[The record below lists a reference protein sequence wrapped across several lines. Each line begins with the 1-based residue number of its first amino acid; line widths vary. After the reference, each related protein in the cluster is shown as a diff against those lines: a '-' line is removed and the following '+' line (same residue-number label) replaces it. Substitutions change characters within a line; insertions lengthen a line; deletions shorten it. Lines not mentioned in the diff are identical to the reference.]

1 MTLSDR
7 TGWQGGGRRH
17 SRNYSGNISHQP
29 YSPICIHSFIHSFIH
44 PSINSFL
51 RAMPTQ
57 NEPNSH
63 RYIRSSS
70 IDSGNLSQNLDM
82 LHGTGTFHAKSSN
95 SSKNLRY
102 SCPGIINTDKKL
114 SKHDYE
120 YPSPQILTVDGSID
134 LPKPSPRSPVTLN
147 SICLNINKSKRDRD
161 RFDPKLA
168 DLHAA
173 LAITRLKTPTIEA
186 NEKDITWLEAAMKAS
201 VDMASLTI
209 WFLCFFPVIALC

>member
-7 TGWQGGGRRH
+7 TGWQEEDGG
-17 SRNYSGNISHQP
+17 IQETTVAT
-29 YSPICIHSFIHSFIH
+29 SPINLIHLSVFIHSFIHSFIH

-102 SCPGIINTDKKL
+102 SCPGITNTDKKL
-114 SKHDYE
+114 SKHDDE

-147 SICLNINKSKRDRD
+147 SICLNIKRVRSSQL
-161 RFDPKLA
+161 RSQA
-168 DLHAA
+168 
-173 LAITRLKTPTIEA
+173 
-186 NEKDITWLEAAMKAS
+186 
-201 VDMASLTI
+201 
-209 WFLCFFPVIALC
+209 

>member
-1 MTLSDR
+1 MTER
-7 TGWQGGGRRH
+7 GGKEEDG
-17 SRNYSGNISHQP
+17 GIQETTVAT
-29 YSPICIHSFIHSFIH
+29 SPINLIHLSVFIHSFIH

-201 VDMASLTI
+201 VDMASLTT
-209 WFLCFFPVIALC
+209 